1 MANEA
6 GTPNSTSLEIVVT
19 QITLLR
25 DALQAAV
32 TLLNQQSQQKTDLV
46 TTAADRFNT
55 LSAQYQDE
63 LTAIRDTIAQLQTLK
78 ENWLVALEALHKTI
92 DEQDRVLDDQAKIT
106 QRIGQMELTYER
118 ALAASQ
124 Q

>member
-1 MANEA
+1 METED
-6 GTPNSTSLEIVVT
+6 TPNLTAIAALVT
-19 QITLLR
+19 QVTLLK

-32 TLLNQQSQQKTDLV
+32 LLLNQQSQQKTDLV
-46 TTAADRFNT
+46 TVAADRFNT

-118 ALAASQ
+118 ALAAANQ